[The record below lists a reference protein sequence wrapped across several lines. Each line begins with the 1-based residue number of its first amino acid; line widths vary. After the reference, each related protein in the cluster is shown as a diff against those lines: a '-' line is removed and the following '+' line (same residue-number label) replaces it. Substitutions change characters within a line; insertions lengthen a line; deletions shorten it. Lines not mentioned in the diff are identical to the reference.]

1 MYNHT
6 IDKAEYKKYFD
17 NISRL
22 IKGQQVELE
31 VTGLDIGNQIET
43 EWVTLEGFSYDPK
56 DEILVVHTPNLNRMV
71 NGMVQSRGMYDQNFT
86 LWVVRKSFERDPFRF
101 NLVADIKSGHFK
113 LDLLSF
119 SES

>member
-56 DEILVVHTPNLNRMV
+56 DEILVVHTPTLDHAVHHPVQIIAAEEGPELNSLFIKDTEEHTHI
-71 NGMVQSRGMYDQNFT
+71 VQ
-86 LWVVRKSFERDPFRF
+86 FRRP
-101 NLVADIKSGHFK
+101 LQLKQPH
-113 LDLLSF
+113 
-119 SES
+119 